1 MKLKSHINSNSFV
14 DYTNDSITLSS
25 GTMSMATYADS
36 GNFINGP
43 LSITGPFTNIR
54 FSNMFKLNP
63 LLAYGIPST
72 IITPINTF
80 DIEIPVKEAG
90 SMIAIM
96 GLIMSTVQ

>member
-14 DYTNDSITLSS
+14 EYTNDNITLSS
-25 GTMSMATYADS
+25 GTMSITSHADG

-54 FSNMFKLNP
+54 FSNIFKLNP

-72 IITPINTF
+72 IITPISTF
-80 DIEIPVKEAG
+80 DIDIPVKEAG
-90 SMIAIM
+90 SMISLM
-96 GLIMSTVQ
+96 SLIMSTVQ